1 MDSINS
7 CLQYY
12 IRYRDR
18 PSTKYIV
25 DELANKKYS
34 KEDYL
39 LYLKTSIENY
49 IQTIKYK
56 EVKSYLIEEICQRIY
71 GFRDNTYL
79 CKFWLKILSIL
90 IKVNNNYELK
100 CKSFISINKLSNIL
114 DIYKNNKCLILTIK
128 EDIKNIINF
137 VGFEEILQLFLN
149 CENFEQVYE
158 LFIFLYDIEIIT
170 RHNLIKTKNYIIDNL
185 GFYSF
190 DELSLYYY
198 REIYSYEESKLKTS
212 KSEKQIQD
220 YIIQNFNKIF
230 PNYIFVGKEV
240 CVNKIGKI
248 DILAKDKKSKRDV
261 IIEIKKGEQNPNKQ
275 LLAYAKGYDN
285 PILVGITNMC
295 GDLYLKGINYYTLK
309 DIGFIK
315 ELGNK

>member
-1 MDSINS
+1 LDSINS

-79 CKFWLKILSIL
+79 CKFWLRIL
-90 IKVNNNYELK
+90 IILIQSNNNYELK
-100 CKSFISINKLSNIL
+100 CKPFINVGSTSNIL
-114 DIYKNNKCLILTIK
+114 ETYKSNIYLINLIK
-128 EDIKNIINF
+128 EDIKNLINF
-137 VGFEEILQLFLN
+137 LNFEEILQLFLN
-149 CENFEQVYE
+149 CQDFEQIYE
-158 LFIFLYDIEIIT
+158 LFEFLYDIKIINKY
-170 RHNLIKTKNYIIDNL
+170 NLTKVKNYIIDNF
-185 GFYSF
+185 GFSSF
-190 DELSLYYY
+190 EELSIYYY
-198 REIYSYEESKLKTS
+198 KDIYSYDISKLKNS

-230 PNYIFVGKEV
+230 PDYEFVGKEI
-240 CVNKIGKI
+240 CVDKIGKI

-285 PILVGITNMC
+285 PILIGITNMC
-295 GDLYLKGINYYTLK
+295 GDLYLKEINYYTLK
-309 DIGFIK
+309 DIGFVK